1 MEPQQNTSGNAPQ
14 QNSTP
19 ASTPAPASI
28 AVHNNTLM
36 GVLSYLGPL
45 VIISY
50 ALAKNDPFVKFHVKQ
65 GLVVFAIEI
74 ALWIIGMIVPM
85 FYIIIS
91 LVNLGTLILSI
102 LGIINVI
109 QNKQEPLP
117 VVGAY
122 SKYFTF

>member
-1 MEPQQNTSGNAPQ
+1 
-14 QNSTP
+14 
-19 ASTPAPASI
+19 
-28 AVHNNTLM
+28 M